1 MAAPASVM
9 GSNSRCIRNRDCGSL
24 QLPTPLPTWIK
35 LLTLVL
41 MSPCD
46 TDSEAVGAIIHEIG
60 AGTSIDHS
68 RLYNSVADRLLSS
81 PGIVAPR
88 SHLCWNKSQDEYKAI
103 SGGFGLACPRM
114 IKERKLKMKR
124 GRTV

>member
-1 MAAPASVM
+1 MLLIM
-9 GSNSRCIRNRDCGSL
+9 NRSG
-24 QLPTPLPTWIK
+24 PLF
-35 LLTLVL
+35 
-41 MSPCD
+41 
-46 TDSEAVGAIIHEIG
+46 HEIG

-68 RLYNSVADRLLSS
+68 ILSNSVAHRLLRS

-88 SHLCWNKSQDEYKAI
+88 SHHFWNKSQDEYKAI